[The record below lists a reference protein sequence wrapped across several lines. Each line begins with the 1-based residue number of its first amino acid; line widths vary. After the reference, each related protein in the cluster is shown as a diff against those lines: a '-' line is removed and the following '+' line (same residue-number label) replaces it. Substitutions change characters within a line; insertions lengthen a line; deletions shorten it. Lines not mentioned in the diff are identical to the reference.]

1 MGGAPAMTELARPH
15 QRRRGLGYPARSADG
30 RLIRTQ
36 FMSETNQP
44 AKTMRSLE
52 RALDVLGVLER
63 SRKPLRLTDV
73 ARESG
78 LHIATAQRILAVL
91 ERYAYVVH
99 EHGGYTVGVTPLANA
114 HAYLMTASLPQ
125 AAGPV
130 LRELSEATGLT
141 ASLSVPAGLAR
152 VLVARIAGRDPLRY
166 QLPVGQR
173 LPIHVGAGR
182 VVAAHLDEPELAR
195 LIADV
200 VPFTL
205 AGGDAVDEER
215 FRASLDPVRAQGYVH
230 SVSERV
236 PGAAS
241 VGAPVLDDDGELI
254 AVLQLSGPVGS
265 VDAAQLDRYA
275 GELQRAAMAIRDR
288 VR

>member
-1 MGGAPAMTELARPH
+1 
-15 QRRRGLGYPARSADG
+15 
-30 RLIRTQ
+30 
-36 FMSETNQP
+36 MSEPTQP

-91 ERYAYVVH
+91 ERYAYVAH
-99 EHGGYTVGVTPLANA
+99 EPAGYTVGVRPLANA
-114 HAYLMTASLPQ
+114 HAYLMTSSVPQ
-125 AAGPV
+125 VATPV
-130 LRELSEATGLT
+130 LQELSDATGLT
-141 ASLSVPAGLAR
+141 ASISVPVDR
-152 VLVARIAGRDPLRY
+152 SRILVARIAGRDPLRY

-182 VVAAHLDEPELAR
+182 VVAARLPNDELRALVAE
-195 LIADV
+195 V
-200 VPFTL
+200 VPFKL
-205 AGGDAVDEER
+205 ASGERVDETR
-215 FRASLDPVRAQGYVH
+215 FRASLKEVRERGYVH

-241 VGAPVLDDDGELI
+241 VGTPVLGDAGELI
-254 AVLQLSGPVGS
+254 AVLQVAGPVAS
-265 VDAAQLDRYA
+265 VDSGQIDRYVD
-275 GELQRAAMAIRDR
+275 ELNRAAMAIRER
-288 VR
+288 LQ